1 MSATNQSWRMLLP
14 HDGMIGM
21 SPQVGRVSVPM
32 AGITHLRTSDGRRCP
47 ALRGVWSEAGRSLYV
62 LLVPYD
68 GRVSRMMQDVNRRD
82 VIEFVGMS
90 GERRDAGGDT
100 HYAVV
105 VHDMNVVR
113 TNASRMENGN

>member
-32 AGITHLRTSDGRRCP
+32 AGITRLRTSDGRRGP
-47 ALRGVWSEAGRSLYV
+47 ALRGVWSEGGRSLYV

-68 GRVSRMMQDVNRRD
+68 GRVSRMMRDVNRGD

-113 TNASRMENGN
+113 TNASRMEGGN